1 MIPANGPPTA
11 VAPNTFS
18 SLLFIN
24 ECLLDE
30 ERTSTLRTAI
40 RQKVEPG
47 DVVVDAGTGSGI
59 LALFAAEAGAAKVYA
74 VDVDPAAL
82 TLARRAI
89 GASAFADRIEVVQ
102 ADLKEFELSA
112 PADLVVMEMLDT
124 GLIAEL
130 QAPAL
135 NALRR
140 HGVIGPRTRV
150 VPERVRCS
158 VELVEYDFD
167 FYGFTMPLL
176 VQARNS
182 GVQRRVRQPLS
193 EPVVYREAD
202 FGGEIAITVDES
214 VRLCVE
220 RTGTLNALRLRTQT
234 VVCEGVAVWETSDM
248 NMPVIVPVGS
258 TPVQRGEEFTAAVH
272 YLMGCGYAN
281 LRIQVSRLGESQ
293 TSNQA
298 LHLTRAT
305 SFSSGTVEAA
315 GAAPA
320 GELSLERGRASG
332 ALSRAIG
339 E

>member
-1 MIPANGPPTA
+1 MSTSPIPLNSA

-40 RQKVEPG
+40 CRKVGPG

-82 TLARRAI
+82 TLARQAI
-89 GASAFADRIEVVQ
+89 AASAFADRIEIVQ
-102 ADLKEFELSA
+102 ADLMEFELPA
-112 PADLVVMEMLDT
+112 PVDVVVMEMLDT
-124 GLIAEL
+124 GLVAEL

-135 NALRR
+135 NALRG
-140 HGVIGPRTRV
+140 HGAIGQRTRL

-182 GVQRRVRQPLS
+182 GVQRRVRQSLS
-193 EPVVYREAD
+193 EPAVYREVD
-202 FGGEIAITVDES
+202 FGGEIAITVDDS
-214 VRLCVE
+214 VRLRVE
-220 RTGTLNALRLRTQT
+220 RAGTLNALRLRTQT

-248 NMPVIVPVGS
+248 NMPVIVPAGPM
-258 TPVQRGEEFTAAVH
+258 PVQRGEEITVGVH
-272 YLMGCGYAN
+272 YLMGRGYASFGV
-281 LRIQVSRLGESQ
+281 QVSRSGENQ
-293 TSNQA
+293 TPIRALEDRRETSWMSEVGRQA
-298 LHLTRAT
+298 
-305 SFSSGTVEAA
+305 G
-315 GAAPA
+315 
-320 GELSLERGRASG
+320 
-332 ALSRAIG
+332 
-339 E
+339 